1 MIVTA
6 VTYDYVLTFS
16 REVHYIWH
24 RPWTWVSTMFL
35 LVRYVGLCGVIL
47 IGFDGS
53 TFVSGPVI
61 ICTVIYIAISWE
73 FAIFIAAADV
83 VMILRVYAMWNR
95 SNRIL
100 SFLLFIYVPQVII
113 TFVFTGIYNNPN
125 TYLSVSTIQVADVSI
140 CSVSITNLTAQ
151 IWHFYASIPRF
162 ILIVI
167 LFVLAVIPALKESF
181 EMYKAT
187 KQWQSNRY
195 LQQLLRDGAFYFLLN
210 VLLTTY
216 RILQS
221 QLAST
226 DASLHFLTSISY
238 VILFPMMPRFIIS
251 IRELSDRDLR
261 GCWQGIDTG
270 FGVLSQP
277 VVSDIAV
284 VSAIAF
290 ADVTSW
296 QGQGQVVVGDADDS
310 EAIWFEVPGDGM
322 RRGVEGDADDS
333 KAIRL
338 GVFGDGTCQV

>member
-1 MIVTA
+1 
-6 VTYDYVLTFS
+6 
-16 REVHYIWH
+16 
-24 RPWTWVSTMFL
+24 
-35 LVRYVGLCGVIL
+35 
-47 IGFDGS
+47 
-53 TFVSGPVI
+53 
-61 ICTVIYIAISWE
+61 
-73 FAIFIAAADV
+73 
-83 VMILRVYAMWNR
+83 MILRVYAMWNR
-95 SNRIL
+95 SKQIL
-100 SFLLFIYVPQVII
+100 QFLLFIYVPQVII
-113 TFVFTGIYNNPN
+113 ASVFTGIYNNPN

-140 CSVSITNLTAQ
+140 CNVSITHSTAR
-151 IWHFYASIPRF
+151 IWHFYSSIPRF
-162 ILIVI
+162 ILVVV

-221 QLAST
+221 QLSIT
-226 DASLHFLTSISY
+226 DASLDFLTSVSY
-238 VILFPMMPRFIIS
+238 MILFPMMPRFIIS
-251 IRELSDRDLR
+251 IRELRDRDLR
-261 GCWQGIDTG
+261 DCWQGIDTG

-284 VSAIAF
+284 MSAITF

-296 QGQGQVVVGDADDS
+296 PGRGQVVVGDADDS
-310 EAIWFEVPGDGM
+310 EAIWFEVLGDGM
-322 RRGVEGDADDS
+322 RQGVEGEAGHS